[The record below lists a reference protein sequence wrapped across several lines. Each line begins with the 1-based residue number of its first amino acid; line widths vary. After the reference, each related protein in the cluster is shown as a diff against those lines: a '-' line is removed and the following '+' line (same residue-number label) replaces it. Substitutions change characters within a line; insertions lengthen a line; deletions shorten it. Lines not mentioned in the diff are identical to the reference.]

1 MAQPLNTPA
10 AESADND
17 NGVDPH
23 LARVYQLL
31 VAAYGVPAWEADGDA
46 LGGLIAT
53 VLSQH
58 TSDVNSGR
66 AYAELVARFPS
77 WAAVR
82 DAPTEAVAEA
92 IRVGG
97 LAQVKAERIQ
107 RILRELTVRRDARRA
122 QLATAQAG
130 GADGADGADA
140 DGTTPSATLSAAQT
154 DPHDQTGVEHAD
166 DDELTLAELDDLSLE
181 AAQDYLRTLPGVGP
195 KTAACVLLFSLGRP
209 AFPVDTHVWR
219 VTRRL
224 GLIGARVSADAA
236 HTELL
241 RLIPP
246 EWRHTMHVDLITHGR
261 RVCHAQRPACSVCP
275 LRAECHYYWTN
286 VANGVGTG
294 SA

>member
-1 MAQPLNTPA
+1 MAI
-10 AESADND
+10 
-17 NGVDPH
+17 DPH
-23 LARVYQLL
+23 LARIYQLL
-31 VAAYGVPAWEADGDA
+31 VAAYGAPPWEADGDA

-66 AYAELVARFPS
+66 AYAQLVARFPS
-77 WAAVR
+77 WVAVR
-82 DAPTEAVAEA
+82 DAPTEAVADA
-92 IRVGG
+92 IRMGG
-97 LAQVKAERIQ
+97 LAQIKAERIQ
-107 RILRELTVRRDARRA
+107 RILRELTARRDARRA
-122 QLATAQAG
+122 QAVSDEQSPPITSVATSAS
-130 GADGADGADA
+130 
-140 DGTTPSATLSAAQT
+140 PNSAT
-154 DPHDQTGVEHAD
+154 D
-166 DDELTLAELDDLSLE
+166 DDELALAELDDLSLE

-236 HTELL
+236 HTALL

-261 RVCHAQRPACSVCP
+261 RVCHAQRPACLNCP
-275 LRAECHYYWTN
+275 LRAECPYFWAN
-286 VANGVGTG
+286 VAREQ
-294 SA
+294 A

>member
-1 MAQPLNTPA
+1 MARTPKTTHIPATPA
-10 AESADND
+10 TPATSTSAESAESEA
-17 NGVDPH
+17 VDPH
-23 LARVYQLL
+23 LARIYQLL
-31 VAAYGVPAWEADGDA
+31 VAAYGVPPWEADGDA

-66 AYAELVARFPS
+66 AYAQLIARFPS

-82 DAPTEAVAEA
+82 DAPTEAVADA
-92 IRVGG
+92 IRMGG
-97 LAQVKAERIQ
+97 LAQIKAERIQ
-107 RILRELTVRRDARRA
+107 RILRELTARRDARRA
-122 QLATAQAG
+122 QIADDQSSA
-130 GADGADGADA
+130 ADG
-140 DGTTPSATLSAAQT
+140 
-154 DPHDQTGVEHAD
+154 D
-166 DDELTLAELDDLSLE
+166 DLTLAELDALSLE

-236 HTELL
+236 HTALL

-246 EWRHTMHVDLITHGR
+246 EWRHTMHVNLITHGR
-261 RVCHAQRPACSVCP
+261 RVCHAQRPACLSCP
-275 LRAECHYYWTN
+275 LRAECHYYWAN
-286 VANGVGTG
+286 VAREG
-294 SA
+294 

>member
-1 MAQPLNTPA
+1 MASMPET
-10 AESADND
+10 ADTTADATDATND
-17 NGVDPH
+17 DEAVDPH
-23 LARVYQLL
+23 LARIYQLL
-31 VAAYGVPAWEADGDA
+31 VAAYGAPPWEADGDA

-66 AYAELVARFPS
+66 AYAQLVARFPS
-77 WAAVR
+77 WMAVR
-82 DAPTEAVAEA
+82 DAPTAAVADA
-92 IRVGG
+92 IRMGG
-97 LAQVKAERIQ
+97 LAQIKAERIQ
-107 RILRELTVRRDARRA
+107 RILRELTQRHAV
-122 QLATAQAG
+122 G
-130 GADGADGADA
+130 GEQH
-140 DGTTPSATLSAAQT
+140 AA
-154 DPHDQTGVEHAD
+154 DQTSAAD
-166 DDELTLAELDDLSLE
+166 DDDLSLAELDALSLE

-236 HTELL
+236 HTALL

-261 RVCHAQRPACSVCP
+261 RVCHAQRPACLNCP
-275 LRAECHYYWTN
+275 LRAECQYYWAN
-286 VANGVGTG
+286 VARGQT
-294 SA
+294 